1 MDLQELVTI
10 WNSADQ
16 ALEKKLKINQT
27 LFKEV
32 SVNKIRSMLG
42 EFKWTQFI
50 EISMNAVFLI
60 YLIGFFI
67 DYFSILKFSVSAV
80 ALICLM
86 IYGLGFN
93 IYMLKL
99 FYRINVGSSVIQTQR
114 IIEKVRYYQAVYT
127 KMLYVNIPL
136 FSAPFL
142 IVLAK
147 GIFDFDVFI
156 LGNWLYY
163 YVAVSFIIALI
174 VVYFLKRFP
183 DRNVEKALSFLREIR
198 DFEKDESK
206 G

>member
-16 ALEKKLKINQT
+16 ALGKKIKINQT

-50 EISMNAVFLI
+50 EISVNALFLI
-60 YLIGFFI
+60 YLMGFFI
-67 DYFSILKFSVSAV
+67 DYFSILKFSAPAV
-80 ALICLM
+80 VLICLM

-99 FYRINVGSSVIQTQR
+99 FYRINVRSSVLQTQR
-114 IIEKVRYYQAVYT
+114 IIEKVRYYQAIYI
-127 KMLYVNIPL
+127 KMLYVIIPL

-142 IVLAK
+142 IIIVKA
-147 GIFDFDVFI
+147 IFDFDVYV

-174 VVYFLKRFP
+174 VVYFLRRFP

-198 DFEKDESK
+198 DFEKDEI
-206 G
+206 